1 MLQARM
7 SIMSQGTASSEA
19 SLSLTCVCVS
29 VTQVLS
35 TQQLAGL
42 MVHTYPFLPILV
54 RMLDA
59 VAARCGMHD
68 LVIPPTALGD
78 PEQLAADW
86 GLLEA
91 YVARI
96 ETQIWHDYVPLNMSS
111 QVAVWPKS
119 D

>member
-7 SIMSQGTASSEA
+7 SILSQGAASTEA

-54 RMLDA
+54 KMLDA
-59 VAARCGMHD
+59 VAARGGMHD
-68 LVIPPTALGD
+68 LVIPPAALED

-86 GLLEA
+86 GQFKA

-111 QVAVWPKS
+111 QVAVWPES